1 MFRTVFS
8 RILIT
13 FLVITT
19 FILILQ
25 SFVMTQLYRMNY
37 LKLTQNDLIEEA
49 EEIAEMIKGPL
60 LNADM
65 DSVMIFMETI
75 QLSMRKSDSVL
86 WIVSG
91 SGEIASVSGQ
101 DDEASDNERKLSPT
115 EIEEYL
121 KPVFEGKQIV
131 WKNEFETRFNN
142 KPMLSIAQPLIKD
155 GKVIM
160 AVFTHTELSYLE
172 PPNSLPIFRQMFT
185 SFVIAVL
192 VSIMLV
198 FISSSKITQP
208 LKEMSHMTKA
218 IAKGDLS
225 KRVEIQSNDEIGL
238 LAQSFNDM
246 AEELSKQEE
255 LRTGFVANVSH
266 ELRSPLT
273 SIHGFAQGM
282 YDGTIGHDE
291 QKQYLQ
297 IILDETTRLKK
308 LIHEL
313 LDLSQIESGT
323 FPLNKRVYD
332 INEQI
337 RRVLIRYL
345 DIIEDKNIDVE
356 VNFKQDF
363 CMVCAD
369 WDRIE
374 QVLVNLIDNAIK
386 FTPQEGKITLWS
398 HECDGKVL
406 VGVTDTGE
414 GIPREDLPFV
424 FERFYKSDKSHTEKK
439 GTGLGLSIV
448 KKIIEEHGHT
458 IKATSKPGSGASFT
472 FSLDLAQED
481 IKS

>member
-13 FLVITT
+13 FLLITT

-25 SFVMTQLYRMNY
+25 SLVMTQLYRMNY

-49 EEIAEMIKGPL
+49 EEIAEMLKKPSL
-60 LNADM
+60 YSDM
-65 DSVMIFMETI
+65 DAVMIFMETI

-86 WIVSG
+86 WIVNSSG
-91 SGEIASVSGQ
+91 GITSVSGQ
-101 DDEASDNERKLSPT
+101 KDEASDSERKLSPV

-121 KPVFEGKQIV
+121 EPVFEGKQVV
-131 WKNEFETRFNN
+131 WKNEFESRFN
-142 KPMLSIAQPLIKD
+142 KPMLSIAHPVIID
-155 GKVIM
+155 GQVVL
-160 AVFTHTELSYLE
+160 AVFTHTDLTYLE
-172 PPNSLPIFRQMFT
+172 PNTLPIFRQLLT
-185 SFVIAVL
+185 SFGVAVA

-218 IAKGDLS
+218 IAKGDLT

-246 AEELSKQEE
+246 AQELSKQEE

-282 YDGTIGHDE
+282 YDGTISQDE

-308 LIHEL
+308 LIREL

-323 FPLNKRVYD
+323 FPLNKKVYD

-345 DIIEDKNIDVE
+345 DMIEEKGIDVE

-386 FTPQEGKITLWS
+386 FTPKDGKITLWS

-414 GIPREDLPFV
+414 GIPREDIPFV

-458 IKATSKPGSGASFT
+458 IKATSMPGSGASFT

-481 IKS
+481 IKI

>member
-1 MFRTVFS
+1 
-8 RILIT
+8 
-13 FLVITT
+13 
-19 FILILQ
+19 
-25 SFVMTQLYRMNY
+25 
-37 LKLTQNDLIEEA
+37 
-49 EEIAEMIKGPL
+49 
-60 LNADM
+60 
-65 DSVMIFMETI
+65 
-75 QLSMRKSDSVL
+75 
-86 WIVSG
+86 
-91 SGEIASVSGQ
+91 
-101 DDEASDNERKLSPT
+101 
-115 EIEEYL
+115 
-121 KPVFEGKQIV
+121 
-131 WKNEFETRFNN
+131 
-142 KPMLSIAQPLIKD
+142 
-155 GKVIM
+155 
-160 AVFTHTELSYLE
+160 
-172 PPNSLPIFRQMFT
+172 
-185 SFVIAVL
+185 
-192 VSIMLV
+192 MLV
-198 FISSSKITQP
+198 FISSSRITQP
-208 LKEMSHMTKA
+208 LKEMSEMTKD

-246 AEELSKQEE
+246 AGELAKQEE

-282 YDGTIGHDE
+282 HDGTIAQDD

-297 IILDETTRLKK
+297 IIVDETTRLKK
-308 LIHEL
+308 LIREL

-323 FPLNKRVYD
+323 FPLNKKVYD

-345 DIIEDKNIDVE
+345 DIIEEKGIDVE

-386 FTPQEGKITLWS
+386 FTPRDGKITLWS

-414 GIPREDLPFV
+414 GIAREDLPFI

-458 IKATSKPGSGASFT
+458 IKATSNPGAGASFT

-481 IKS
+481 IKI